1 MTRHA
6 PPLNEAAQLRGPKPA
21 KQKEHREKP
30 MPRLIIHIGS
40 QKTGSTSIQTFL
52 TQQTAK
58 MEEAGLRYVNAGRG
72 PAAHNKLAFKR
83 DSDQYPVL
91 MKRLVAEVE
100 NDPDKTHVVSAEML
114 FTTRMASS
122 IAEYL
127 PDDLRKETQI
137 IAYIRRQD
145 KFLEAMY
152 KQVVKTGRFK
162 GSAQDYAQ
170 KRESALMYSK
180 VLDAYAENFGKENVL
195 VLPYERSLF
204 REGDVILD
212 MAAHLGM
219 TNVTKADLPEK
230 FSNITL
236 SREVSE
242 MLGLISNTTDINI
255 AELIRV
261 IIRNNAE
268 GAFYSGDSYS
278 PAERKEIADKYIQD
292 NEYVRATFRPDLPA
306 LFDLSDLEG
315 DLTSEG
321 IPSSERLKRLKQA
334 QLAVFQAIGQ
344 SHTSV
349 CNPG

>member
-1 MTRHA
+1 M
-6 PPLNEAAQLRGPKPA
+6 PK
-21 KQKEHREKP
+21 
-30 MPRLIIHIGS
+30 LIIHIGS

-52 TQQTAK
+52 TQQTQK
-58 MEEAGLRYVNAGRG
+58 MEDAGLSYAKAGRG

-83 DSDQYPVL
+83 DSEQFPIL

-100 NDPDKTHVVSAEML
+100 AAPDKTHVISAEML
-114 FTTRMASS
+114 FTTRMARSMT
-122 IAEYL
+122 EYL
-127 PDDLRKETQI
+127 PDDLRAQTQI

-162 GSAQDYAQ
+162 GTAQEYAQ
-170 KRESALMYSK
+170 KREAALMYSK
-180 VLDAYAENFGKENVL
+180 VLGTYAQGFGAENVK
-195 VLPYERSLF
+195 VLPYERPLF

-212 MAAHLGM
+212 IAAHLGM
-219 TNVTKADLPEK
+219 TNVTRDDLPEK

-236 SREVSE
+236 SRQVSE

-268 GAFYSGDSYS
+268 GAFYSGDSFS
-278 PAERKEIADKYIQD
+278 PLERRDIADKYIED
-292 NEYVRATFRPDLPA
+292 NELVRATYRPDLEN
-306 LFDLSDLEG
+306 LFDTSDLQG
-315 DLTSEG
+315 DLDDAG
-321 IPSSERLKRLKQA
+321 IPASEQVLRMRQA
-334 QLAVFQAIGQ
+334 QTAVFEAIGQ

-349 CNPG
+349 CEPK

>member
-1 MTRHA
+1 
-6 PPLNEAAQLRGPKPA
+6 
-21 KQKEHREKP
+21 
-30 MPRLIIHIGS
+30 MPRLILHIGS

-52 TQQTAK
+52 TQHSDK
-58 MEEAGLRYVNAGRG
+58 MAAAGLSYVKAGRG

-83 DSDQYPVL
+83 DTDQFPVL

-114 FTTRMASS
+114 FTTRMARSM
-122 IAEYL
+122 AEYL
-127 PDDLRKETQI
+127 PDDLRGETQV

-162 GSAQDYAQ
+162 GTAQQYAQ
-170 KRESALMYSK
+170 KREAALMYSK
-180 VLDAYAENFGKENVL
+180 ILGAYADGFGAENVK
-195 VLPYERSLF
+195 VLPYERPQF
-204 REGDVILD
+204 RDGDVILD
-212 MAAHLGM
+212 MCDHLGM
-219 TNVTKADLPEK
+219 TNVTRDDLPEK

-261 IIRNNAE
+261 IIRNEAE

-278 PAERKEIADKYIQD
+278 PLERREIADKYVED
-292 NEYVRATFRPDLPA
+292 NAFVRETYRPDLDA
-306 LFDLSDLEG
+306 LFDMSDLAG
-315 DLTSEG
+315 DLDSAG
-321 IPSSERLKRLKQA
+321 IPPGEQLKRLRQA
-334 QLAVFQAIGQ
+334 QIAVFEAIGQ

-349 CNPG
+349 CAPG

>member
-1 MTRHA
+1 MS
-6 PPLNEAAQLRGPKPA
+6 K
-21 KQKEHREKP
+21 
-30 MPRLIIHIGS
+30 LIIHIGS

-52 TQQTAK
+52 TQNPEK
-58 MEEAGLRYVNAGRG
+58 MEDAGLSYVKTARG

-83 DSDQYPVL
+83 ASDNFPKI
-91 MKRLVAEVE
+91 MKRLVREVE
-100 NDPDKTHVVSAEML
+100 ATPDKTHVISAEML
-114 FTTRMASS
+114 FTPGMARSLTQ
-122 IAEYL
+122 YL
-127 PDDLRKETQI
+127 PDDLRAETKI

-162 GSAQDYAQ
+162 GTPQEYAA
-170 KRESALMYSK
+170 KRRNALMYSK
-180 VLDAYAENFGKENVL
+180 VLGLYADGFGTENMV
-195 VLPYERSLF
+195 VLPYERPLF

-212 MAAHLGM
+212 VASHLGM
-219 TNVTKADLPEK
+219 TNVTRDDLPER

-242 MLGLISNTTDINI
+242 LLGLISNSTDINI

-268 GAFYSGDSYS
+268 GAFYSGDSYA
-278 PAERKEIADKYIQD
+278 PLERKDIADIYTED
-292 NEYVRATFRPDLPA
+292 NENVRKTYRPDLPH

-315 DLTSEG
+315 DLDGKGVPATEQVN
-321 IPSSERLKRLKQA
+321 RQRQA
-334 QLAVFQAIGQ
+334 QIAVFEAIGQ

-349 CNPG
+349 CQPG

>member
-1 MTRHA
+1 
-6 PPLNEAAQLRGPKPA
+6 
-21 KQKEHREKP
+21 
-30 MPRLIIHIGS
+30 MPRLILHIGS

-52 TQQTAK
+52 TQHPDK
-58 MEEAGLRYVNAGRG
+58 MAEAGLSYVKAGRG

-83 DSDQYPVL
+83 DTEQFPVL

-100 NDPDKTHVVSAEML
+100 NDPDKTHVISAEML
-114 FTTRMASS
+114 FTTRMARSM
-122 IAEYL
+122 AEYL
-127 PDDLRKETQI
+127 PDDLRAETQV

-162 GSAQDYAQ
+162 GTAQQYAQ
-170 KRESALMYSK
+170 KRETALMYSK
-180 VLDAYAENFGKENVL
+180 ILGTYADGFGADNVK
-195 VLPYERSLF
+195 VLPYERPQFL
-204 REGDVILD
+204 EGDVILD
-212 MAAHLGM
+212 MCGHLGM
-219 TNVTKADLPEK
+219 SNVTRDDLPEK

-261 IIRNNAE
+261 IIRNEAE

-278 PAERKEIADKYIQD
+278 PMERREIADKYVED
-292 NEYVRATFRPDLPA
+292 NELVRATYRPDLDS
-306 LFDLSDLEG
+306 LFDLSDLAG
-315 DLTSEG
+315 DLDNAG
-321 IPSSERLKRLKQA
+321 IPPEEQVKRLRQA
-334 QLAVFQAIGQ
+334 QIAVFEAIGQ

-349 CNPG
+349 CEPG

>member
-1 MTRHA
+1 M
-6 PPLNEAAQLRGPKPA
+6 PK
-21 KQKEHREKP
+21 
-30 MPRLIIHIGS
+30 LIIHIGS

-52 TQQTAK
+52 TQQPDK
-58 MEEAGLRYVNAGRG
+58 MAEAGLSYVKAGRG

-83 DSDQYPVL
+83 DTEQFPVL

-100 NDPDKTHVVSAEML
+100 GAPDKTHVISAEML
-114 FTTRMASS
+114 FTTRMARSM
-122 IAEYL
+122 AAFL
-127 PDDLRKETQI
+127 PDDLRAETRI

-162 GSAQDYAQ
+162 GSPQDYAK
-170 KRESALMYSK
+170 KREAALMYSRI
-180 VLDAYAENFGKENVL
+180 LGAYAEGFGTENMV
-195 VLPYERSLF
+195 VLPYERPLF

-212 MAAHLGM
+212 VAGHLGM
-219 TNVTKADLPEK
+219 TNVTRDDLPEK

-242 MLGLISNTTDINI
+242 LLGLISNKTDINI

-268 GAFYSGDSYS
+268 GAFYSGDSFS
-278 PAERKEIADKYIQD
+278 PLERRGIADKYIED
-292 NEYVRATFRPDLPA
+292 NAFVRATYRPELEN
-306 LFDLSDLEG
+306 LFDLSDLQG
-315 DLTSEG
+315 DLDDAGVPAAEQV
-321 IPSSERLKRLKQA
+321 IRQRQA
-334 QLAVFQAIGQ
+334 QIAVFEAIGQ

-349 CNPG
+349 CEPG